1 MRSRMATRSDTP
13 ALTNALVALLPDLRT
28 RALRLCRDPALAD
41 DVVQDTLERALRFSA
56 TFEEGTQPRAWAMQ
70 ILFSVFVT
78 RWRRRRRERLA
89 LEKLGSDPCAW
100 TTPACFAPPD
110 AGDGA
115 LLPCT
120 RRTFD
125 ALPEHFRTVLVLVD
139 LERQSYRDAARAL
152 GVPVGTVMSRVHR
165 ARKLLG
171 SALGMREA
179 A

>member
-1 MRSRMATRSDTP
+1 MATPPSA
-13 ALTNALVALLPDLRT
+13 ALTNALVALLPDLRA

-56 TFEEGTQPRAWAMQ
+56 TFEQGTQPRAWAMQ

-78 RWRRRRRERLA
+78 RWRRGRRERRA
-89 LEKLGSDPCAW
+89 LEKLGADPCAW
-100 TTPACFAPPD
+100 TTPSSFAAPD
-110 AGDGA
+110 SGNGA
-115 LLPCT
+115 WLPGT

-125 ALPEHFRTVLVLVD
+125 ALPERFRTVLVLVD
-139 LERQSYRDAARAL
+139 LERQTYRDAAKTL

-171 SALGMREA
+171 AELAVREA